1 VTEERGEMGR
11 RCLGVPVGYSEVR
24 GKRRVPCV
32 EARIMAMYS
41 GSAMVIDQRVGEE
54 RKGEK
59 GKVKREEE
67 RRNIERKVWQG
78 L

>member
-1 VTEERGEMGR
+1 MGR

-32 EARIMAMYS
+32 EARIMATYS
-41 GSAMVIDQRVGEE
+41 GSAMVIDWRVGGRGE
-54 RKGEK
+54 RKRRES
-59 GKVKREEE
+59 KVE
-67 RRNIERKVWQG
+67 NIERKVWQR